1 MRTSK
6 LRLNNQEY
14 LLCMS
19 NRVLTDLEAKGESLE
34 TFLTKEAQTITNI
47 CWLLRRMSEAGRA
60 YAKLAGLGD
69 YNAIPEEQILDASG
83 SDDYEAY
90 MNAILEAASGGRK
103 VEAEPPK
110 NAEAAHTEAHGG

>member
-6 LRLNNQEY
+6 LVINGKEY

-19 NRVLTDLEAKGESLE
+19 NRVLVDLEQKGVSLE
-34 TFLTKEAQTITNI
+34 AFLTDNNKTITNI

-60 YAKLAGLGD
+60 YAAMAGLGD
-69 YNAIPEEQILDASG
+69 YKAIDENELLDASG
-83 SDDYEAY
+83 SDDYDAY
-90 MNAILEAASGGRK
+90 MEAIIQAANGDRH

-110 NAEAAHTEAHGG
+110 NAETAHAAGQDA

>member
-6 LRLNNQEY
+6 LNIAGKEY

-19 NRVLTDLEAKGESLE
+19 NRVLVDIESKGQNLE
-34 TFLTKEAQTITNI
+34 TFLQTEQPITNI
-47 CWLLRRMSEAGRA
+47 CWLIRRMSEAGRA

-69 YNAIPEEQILDASG
+69 YSTISEESILDASG
-83 SDDYEAY
+83 SDDYDEY
-90 MNAILEAASGGRK
+90 MKAILEAATGERK

-110 NAEAAHTEAHGG
+110 NVEGTHEEGQSV